1 MPILPSHTAIPHGR
15 YDVFL
20 SCVYDVILFLFCR
33 KKRTQKKV
41 LLFPFLFIF
50 KEDENAIIITD
61 LRLLLLCPER
71 KEQKAKEKSKKKKR

>member
-1 MPILPSHTAIPHGR
+1 M
-15 YDVFL
+15 DNVVFL
-20 SCVYDVILFLFCR
+20 SCVYDILLFSLFAGR
-33 KKRTQKKV
+33 RTQKKV

>member
-1 MPILPSHTAIPHGR
+1 MR
-15 YDVFL
+15 NE
-20 SCVYDVILFLFCR
+20 
-33 KKRTQKKV
+33 V

-71 KEQKAKEKSKKKKR
+71 KEQKAKEKNKKKKR